1 MNVQINSSMQPK
13 LMYIY
18 LNGWWLEFV
27 ANASRMKYCSICAVV
42 SHTVPR
48 IYPQM
53 HGCTWPAAG
62 WEWRKK
68 KPLNAAVFM
77 WSFFL
82 LLLEEDLRIG
92 GWTTIRDAYFFFPF
106 IYLFVFVRGW
116 HLKNAKCSQPINEQQ
131 NSRYAKRLPPAAEQK
146 KQTNKNCQIYIDGF
160 VVWAAAV
167 VHEHH
172 IA

>member
-1 MNVQINSSMQPK
+1 MVGIR
-13 LMYIY
+13 
-18 LNGWWLEFV
+18 GERV
-27 ANASRMKYCSICAVV
+27 AYEILFNMRRCLAHRAAHLSTNARMHMACSGLRMK
-42 SHTVPR
+42 
-48 IYPQM
+48 
-53 HGCTWPAAG
+53 
-62 WEWRKK
+62 KK

-146 KQTNKNCQIYIDGF
+146 KTDK
-160 VVWAAAV
+160 
-167 VHEHH
+167 
-172 IA
+172 